1 LHDYVIAVHGLKGTS
16 AGIGAETIREA
27 AMKLETMSRAGDLDG
42 VLAQNDRLIEDAQT
56 GVAAIKTWLERNG
69 AALPGSAKPRLKA
82 PDREVLSRLLQS
94 CENYD
99 MNGIDKAMSEL
110 ESADYEEDADLVT
123 WLREKIDISEFAE
136 AAAQLRSERLRR
148 NI

>member
-1 LHDYVIAVHGLKGTS
+1 
-16 AGIGAETIREA
+16 
-27 AMKLETMSRAGDLDG
+27 
-42 VLAQNDRLIEDAQT
+42 
-56 GVAAIKTWLERNG
+56 
-69 AALPGSAKPRLKA
+69 
-82 PDREVLSRLLQS
+82 
-94 CENYD
+94 

-136 AAAQLRSERLRR
+136 AAERLRR